1 MNSENCYGPGLAA
14 PTLLRPLTL
23 PRTGVWE
30 LAEGGRQGEDGRQR
44 ACSSWETTK
53 VPRPASWSLG
63 MSSLRALSQQ
73 LIGPLML

>member
-30 LAEGGRQGEDGRQR
+30 LAEGGRQGEDGRQ
-44 ACSSWETTK
+44 
-53 VPRPASWSLG
+53 SL
-63 MSSLRALSQQ
+63 
-73 LIGPLML
+73 